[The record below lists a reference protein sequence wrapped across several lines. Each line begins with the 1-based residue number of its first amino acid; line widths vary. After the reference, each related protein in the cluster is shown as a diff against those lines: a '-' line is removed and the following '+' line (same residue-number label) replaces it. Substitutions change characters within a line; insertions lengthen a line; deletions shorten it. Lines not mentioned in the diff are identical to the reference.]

1 MFAQNKSAVLLG
13 ADTKSVVRRV
23 SGSSLHRR
31 IVIMAS
37 KTVRAPRLILVT
49 KRLNTTHSYDKVKTI
64 EYNKSTA
71 HNDENKVMQN
81 N

>member
-13 ADTKSVVRRV
+13 SSATADTKSVVRRV

-64 EYNKSTA
+64 EYNKQLHIMTRT
-71 HNDENKVMQN
+71 K
-81 N
+81 